1 MFSNLESSAKNQI
14 IKLVSDIVLYGTFFG
29 KILDVCNCA
38 KADYQLNLNEPKR
51 KISMENDVMD
61 SKVVRYVNYFPTLSF
76 VSLFVSVLLFHYFK
90 DVEFWWGIS
99 FLIPLFTVPS
109 MVLFLLS
116 AFLFLIAWLI
126 TVSYLLIKN
135 RKDKITLFGI
145 FTAVIYFTLLINVYY
160 P

>member
-1 MFSNLESSAKNQI
+1 
-14 IKLVSDIVLYGTFFG
+14 
-29 KILDVCNCA
+29 
-38 KADYQLNLNEPKR
+38 
-51 KISMENDVMD
+51 MENDVMD
-61 SKVVRYVNYFPTLSF
+61 SKVIRYVNYFPTLSF

-99 FLIPLFTVPS
+99 FLIPLVTVPS

-116 AFLFLIAWLI
+116 AVLFLIAWLI

-135 RKDKITLFGI
+135 RKDKITVFGI
-145 FTAVIYFTLLINVYY
+145 ITTVIYFTLLINVYY